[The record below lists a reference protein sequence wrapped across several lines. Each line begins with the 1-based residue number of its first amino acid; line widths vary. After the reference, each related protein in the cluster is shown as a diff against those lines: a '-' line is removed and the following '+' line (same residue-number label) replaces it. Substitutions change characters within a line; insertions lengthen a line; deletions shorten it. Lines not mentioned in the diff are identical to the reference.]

1 MRTLCL
7 VMLMMVT
14 MGVTETSQ
22 DRADTLLRRRL
33 TTRLRQ
39 RQTPQVT
46 ETKQNNLVMILQC
59 FISLLSGC

>member
-1 MRTLCL
+1 MRALCL

-33 TTRLRQ
+33 NTRLRQ

-46 ETKQNNLVMILQC
+46 ETKQHNLVMILQC
-59 FISLLSGC
+59 FISLLSE

>member
-1 MRTLCL
+1 MRALCL

-14 MGVTETSQ
+14 MGFTETSQ

-46 ETKQNNLVMILQC
+46 ERSKTK
-59 FISLLSGC
+59 FIDVLFLYCL